1 MDLSADVGESFGVYE
16 IGQDAALMESVTSAS
31 VACGFH
37 AGDPG
42 VIRRTVQVAF
52 AAGVAVGAHP
62 GFPDLVGFG
71 RREMNAT
78 PAEVEDFVL
87 YQISAVAGIVAAEGG
102 RLRHV
107 KAHGALYNMAARS
120 RVLADAIARAVAA
133 FDSSLTLFGFV
144 GSELLTA
151 GRAVGLRVAGEVF
164 PDRAYQADGTLV
176 PRQAPGSAIHDPTR
190 VAERALQMIQE
201 SRVTAIDGST
211 VALDFQT
218 MCVHGDAPNA
228 AALARQIRVVLDG
241 AGITVRAV
249 GVP

>member
-1 MDLSADVGESFGVYE
+1 MDLSADVGESFGVYD
-16 IGQDAALMESVTSAS
+16 IGQDAALMQSVTSAS

-42 VIRRTVQVAF
+42 VIRRTVQLAL

-62 GFPDLVGFG
+62 GFPDLIGFG

-78 PAEVEDFVL
+78 PAEIEDFVL
-87 YQISAVAGIVAAEGG
+87 YQVSAVAGIVTAEGG

-107 KAHGALYNMAARS
+107 KAHGALYSMAARS

-133 FDSSLTLFGFV
+133 LDRSLTFFGLS

-164 PDRAYQADGTLV
+164 PDRAYNPDGTLV
-176 PRQAPGSAIHDPTR
+176 AREMPGSAIHDPALVT
-190 VAERALQMIQE
+190 ERALQMVQE
-201 SRVTAIDGST
+201 SCVTAIDGST

-228 AALARQIRVVLDG
+228 AAVAHQIRVVLDD

-249 GVP
+249 GVG